1 MGKLDRRL
9 ASNATFLF
17 LDWLFVTLLNFIYW
31 SVAGK
36 TLLPGQYGIVSTSIN
51 FATLLS
57 GIGMLGFN
65 TAVCKLLPEYIEK
78 KQGGSLR
85 ELIRFSLK
93 TILISNAALIIL
105 LLLASPIIT
114 TILKIPTSVIFV
126 TAVNMLLVSL
136 WTYFAAVLTGIQ
148 NMKKIVTTN
157 LAGMF
162 VKVFVSAA
170 LVFLSFSYF
179 GPLFGYMVGVFVV
192 VVLRIPFKFLA
203 KVKKEVLDKKQIFF
217 DFALPAFTAGLALLV
232 FSNGQY
238 VLLTAIKNPEVTG
251 IFAVA
256 LILTNPIISIPNV
269 LTTALFPIISQL
281 SLDHNS
287 KGSQRY
293 LINMVFRYAL
303 FFSMP
308 IAILLIFFSNNVILL
323 FSRSEY
329 LPASALFPIL
339 AIASVIYGIGNVF
352 NQTLYSLGKPK
363 TQRNIILAT
372 VLLFFSLAIPLT
384 IFLSALGICL
394 AYLMSVSFLN
404 FASYKSTKKILKIRL
419 PWDSVK
425 KILVA
430 SLFLFLF
437 LYAIARSVTNIFI
450 TIILCAVA
458 GLVYLEILFLLKF
471 YTKQDV
477 VVLQSIAEK
486 SPVLKKQLMGF
497 VNFLSKFV

>member
-1 MGKLDRRL
+1 MGKLDKKL
-9 ASNATFLF
+9 VSNATFLF
-17 LDWLFVTLLNFIYW
+17 LDWLFTTLLNFVYW

-36 TLLPGQYGIVSTSIN
+36 TLLPEQYGIVSTSIN

-57 GIGMLGFN
+57 GIGILGFN
-65 TAVCKLLPEYIEK
+65 TTVCKLLPEYIGK
-78 KQGGSLR
+78 KQEDRLR
-85 ELIRFSLK
+85 ELVRFSLK
-93 TILISNAALIIL
+93 TILISNAILALFL
-105 LLLASPIIT
+105 LFASQIMT
-114 TILKIPTSVIFV
+114 TILKIPITVIFI
-126 TAVNMLLVSL
+126 TATNIVLASL

-157 LAGMF
+157 LAGML

-170 LVFLSFSYF
+170 LVFLGFSYF
-179 GPLFGYMVGVFVV
+179 GPLFGFMVGVFTVV
-192 VVLRIPFKFLA
+192 TLRIPFKFLA
-203 KVKKEVLDKKQIFF
+203 KVKEEVLDKKQIFF
-217 DFALPAFTAGLALLV
+217 DFALPAFIVSLALLV

-238 VLLTAIKNPEVTG
+238 ILLTAIKNPEVTG
-251 IFAVA
+251 IFTVA
-256 LILTNPIISIPNV
+256 LLLTNPIVSIPTI

-293 LINMVFRYAL
+293 LINMVFRYAI

-329 LPASALFPIL
+329 LPASTLFPIL
-339 AIASVIYGIGNVF
+339 AIASVVYGIGIVF
-352 NQTLYSLGKPK
+352 NQTIYSLGKPK

-384 IFLSALGICL
+384 MFLSALGMCL
-394 AYLMSVSFLN
+394 AYLISVSFLN
-404 FASYKSTKKILKIRL
+404 FASYKYIKKQLNIRL
-419 PWDSVK
+419 PWDGVK

-430 SLFLFLF
+430 SLLLFLF
-437 LYAIARSVTNIFI
+437 LYAIARSVANIFVA
-450 TIILCAVA
+450 IILCAVA
-458 GLVYLEILFLLKF
+458 GILYLEILILLKF
-471 YTKQDV
+471 YTRQDV
-477 VVLQSIAEK
+477 IVLKSIAEK
-486 SPVLKKQLMGF
+486 SPILKKQLARF